1 VGRAGGQVDAISAE
15 ISAFRW
21 LQPVTSIWDIGHNTN
36 MEERNNS
43 NEFAGAAGATG
54 ATGATGAA
62 GAPGAPGAS
71 KARVI
76 AVAVTAVALL
86 AIAIPF
92 VWQPH
97 VEAEPAAVSASNDPA
112 PAAAG
117 GEETAAC
124 MADAKPANFNFTMK
138 DVDGNQVSL
147 ASYKGKVVLLNFW
160 ATWCGPCKAEI
171 PGFVRLQEKYRD
183 KGLVIVG
190 YSVDDTAD
198 KAKAYAAE
206 YKMNYPILLGEGR
219 EDVQDAY
226 GPIWGIPASFIISKD
241 GKVCRKH
248 MGIAPE
254 AVFEKEVAAL
264 LN

>member
-1 VGRAGGQVDAISAE
+1 MDDRSHEGSDGGSHAGSQGSGDGANVGSQG
-15 ISAFRW
+15 
-21 LQPVTSIWDIGHNTN
+21 
-36 MEERNNS
+36 
-43 NEFAGAAGATG
+43 
-54 ATGATGAA
+54 
-62 GAPGAPGAS
+62 S
-71 KARVI
+71 KARIVAI
-76 AVAVTAVALL
+76 AATAVALL

-92 VWQPH
+92 VWQPP
-97 VEAEPAAVSASNDPA
+97 VDAEPAATTAATDVT
-112 PAAAG
+112 PAASHDSAPDA
-117 GEETAAC
+117 AAC
-124 MADAKPANFNFTMK
+124 MANAKPANFDFTLK

-147 ASYKGKVVLLNFW
+147 SSYKGKVVLLNFW

-183 KGLVIVG
+183 QLVIVG
-190 YSVDDTAD
+190 YSVDDTAE
-198 KAKAYAAE
+198 KAKAYAAQ

-254 AVFEKEVAAL
+254 AVFEKEVVAL
-264 LN
+264 M

>member
-1 VGRAGGQVDAISAE
+1 MDE
-15 ISAFRW
+15 N
-21 LQPVTSIWDIGHNTN
+21 VTTSSMGSTD
-36 MEERNNS
+36 
-43 NEFAGAAGATG
+43 ATG
-54 ATGATGAA
+54 SER
-62 GAPGAPGAS
+62 APGSPTS
-71 KARVI
+71 KARMI

-92 VWQPH
+92 VWEGSESE
-97 VEAEPAAVSASNDPA
+97 VELEATAATTNPAGDPA
-112 PAAAG
+112 PAASHG
-117 GEETAAC
+117 DDSVAC
-124 MADAKPANFNFTMK
+124 MANPKPANFDFTMK

-147 ASYKGKVVLLNFW
+147 SAYKGKVVLLNFW

-190 YSVDDTAD
+190 YSVDDPAE

-226 GPIWGIPASFIISKD
+226 GPIWGIPASFIISRD

-254 AVFEKEVAAL
+254 AVFEKELVAL

>member
-1 VGRAGGQVDAISAE
+1 MEDIQGSTGSNDSTGSNGLGSA
-15 ISAFRW
+15 
-21 LQPVTSIWDIGHNTN
+21 D
-36 MEERNNS
+36 
-43 NEFAGAAGATG
+43 TG
-54 ATGATGAA
+54 APAS
-62 GAPGAPGAS
+62 GAPGS
-71 KARVI
+71 KGRMV

-92 VWQPH
+92 VWEPH
-97 VEAEPAAVSASNDPA
+97 VEAGPAATTASGGVS
-112 PAAAG
+112 PAASHDAAAAP
-117 GEETAAC
+117 ESAAC
-124 MADAKPANFNFTMK
+124 MANAKPANFDFTLK

-183 KGLVIVG
+183 QLVIVG
-190 YSVDDTAD
+190 YSVDDTAE

-254 AVFEKEVAAL
+254 AVFEKEIVAL
-264 LN
+264 M